1 MPIARPKAARLFAAV
16 LAAGLILTGCAE
28 SERDDDSS
36 GDAETFVFG
45 APGDPASLDPSLASD
60 GETFRVTRQA
70 FEALLE
76 HESGGTELVGGLAE
90 TWEQNPAGTKWT
102 FHLRDGVTFHD
113 GEELTGEAVCAN
125 YDHWFNL
132 KGTYQNPALTYYWQ
146 ATMGGFAENE
156 SEDAPEPNYVGCEAP
171 DPMTAVIEVE
181 HPSANLPGAFSLQA
195 LAIHSPKAIEAYQQQ
210 QASGEG
216 ENISYPDYSQE
227 VGANSPLA
235 GTGPFRITGWDKGNG
250 EVTLERFD
258 NYWGEKAGVEELV
271 FRTIS
276 EEDARRQALQAGNIQ
291 GYDLVAPGDVQTL
304 EDEGFQVPVRDVFNI
319 LYLGFTQEANPA
331 LEDIHVRQAI
341 AHAMDRQGLVDTQLP
356 EGGVVA
362 TQFIPDTIEGYSED
376 VTTYAHD
383 PGKAQDLLADAGQE
397 NLTVEFCYPTEVT
410 RPYMPNPEDIFERLK
425 EDLEGVGITVEPKP
439 MVWNPT
445 YVDTAE
451 AGGCELRLLGWTG
464 DFNDAFN
471 FLGTWFNGYSE
482 EWGFRNQELF
492 DLMGQAETE
501 GDVETRVGLYQD
513 INEMVMDFLPGIPIS
528 SSPPSIA
535 FADNVNPPEVSPL
548 TQENFAEVSF
558 K

>member
-1 MPIARPKAARLFAAV
+1 MFAAV
-16 LAAGLILTGCAE
+16 LAIGLFATACAE

-36 GDAETFVFG
+36 GGAETFVFG
-45 APGDPASLDPSLASD
+45 APGDPSSLDPALASD

-76 HESGGTELVGGLAE
+76 HDGTELVGGLAE
-90 TWEQNPAGTKWT
+90 TWEQNEAGTEWT

-113 GEELTGEAVCAN
+113 GEELTGEAVCKN
-125 YDHWFNL
+125 YDHWFNYT
-132 KGTYQNPALTYYWQ
+132 GTYQNPALTYYWQ
-146 ATMGGFAENE
+146 AIMGGFAQNE
-156 SEDAPEPNYVGCEAP
+156 SEDTPEANYVGCTAP
-171 DPMTAVIEVE
+171 DARTAVIEVA
-181 HPSANLPGAFSLQA
+181 HPSANLPGGFSLQA
-195 LAIHSPKAIEAYQQQ
+195 LAIHSPKAIDAYEEQ

-216 ENISYPDYSQE
+216 ENLTYPEYSQE
-227 VGANSPLA
+227 PGPLA

-250 EVTLERFD
+250 EVTLERYD
-258 NYWGEKAGVEELV
+258 DYWGEKAGVDQLV

-276 EEDARRQALQAGNIQ
+276 EEDARRQALQAGNID

-319 LYLGFTQEANPA
+319 FYVGFNQEKNPA
-331 LEDIHVRQAI
+331 LEDIRVRQAI
-341 AHAMDRQGLVDTQLP
+341 AHALDRKTLVDTQLP

-362 TQFIPDTIEGYSED
+362 TQFIPDTIEGHSED
-376 VTTYAHD
+376 VTTYEHD
-383 PGKAQDLLADAGQE
+383 PDRAQDLLAEAGQE
-397 NLTVEFCYPTEVT
+397 DLTLQFCYPTEVT
-410 RPYMPNPEDIFERLK
+410 RPYMPAPEDMYELLRA
-425 EDLEGVGITVEPKP
+425 DLEAVGITVEPDP

-445 YVDTAE
+445 YLDTVE
-451 AGGCELRLLGWTG
+451 TGGCELRLMGWTG

-471 FLGTWFNGYSE
+471 FLGTWFNGFNE

-492 DLMGQAETE
+492 DLMGEAENE
-501 GDVETRVGLYQD
+501 GDVAARTGLYQD
-513 INEMVMDFLPGIPIS
+513 INEMVMDYLPGVPVS

-535 FADNVNPPEVSPL
+535 FADNVNPPVVSPL